1 MKNHQYQTGTSYADD
16 RAIMKTRR
24 NLIQTW
30 LALLTLSTLNL
41 QPSIALAQPV
51 TNIAAGSRS
60 YHSLFLKSDGSQWAM
75 GWNIYGQL
83 GNGTTNN
90 INRPEQILAS
100 NATAIAAGESH
111 SLFLM
116 SDGSLWAM
124 GYNRLGQLGD
134 GITNNVSRPEQIVA
148 SNVTAIAAGYSH
160 SLFLKSDGGLWAMGD
175 NQFGQLGDG
184 IYGIAPNYGTNRPE
198 EIVFSNVTAIAAGSD
213 FSLFL
218 KNDGSLWAMGEND
231 VGQLG
236 DGTYGASPLYDPNR
250 PEQIVASNV
259 TAIAAGSFFSLFL
272 KNDGSLWGMGDKIS
286 GQLGDGT
293 YGASP
298 LFATNRPEQI
308 VASNVTAIAAGGKHS
323 LFLKNDGSLWAMG
336 YNRLGQL
343 GDGTTNN
350 VSRPEQIVASNV
362 TAIAAGYSH
371 SLFLKSDGSLWAMGY
386 NNDGQLGDGTTN
398 NMNRPEQ
405 ILGPYNQIQ
414 TTGQPLGSTNLQLSF
429 VGVANA
435 NYALD
440 WSGSLS
446 PANWIPQATN
456 PASSFGP
463 LVFTNA
469 PVLATDNF
477 WRIRSVP

>member
-1 MKNHQYQTGTSYADD
+1 
-16 RAIMKTRR
+16 MKTRR

-259 TAIAAGSFFSLFL
+259 TAIAAG
-272 KNDGSLWGMGDKIS
+272 
-286 GQLGDGT
+286 
-293 YGASP
+293 
-298 LFATNRPEQI
+298 
-308 VASNVTAIAAGGKHS
+308 GKHS